1 MALILEY
8 TKIVRPIKK
17 VEVVKDDPDD
27 NKIIECALTAEADY
41 IVSGDSHLFNIKEVL
56 GIKILKPKEFLD
68 EI

>member
-1 MALILEY
+1 MEI
-8 TKIVRPIKK
+8 
-17 VEVVKDDPDD
+17 VKDDPDD
-27 NKIIECALTAEADY
+27 NKVIECALTTEADY